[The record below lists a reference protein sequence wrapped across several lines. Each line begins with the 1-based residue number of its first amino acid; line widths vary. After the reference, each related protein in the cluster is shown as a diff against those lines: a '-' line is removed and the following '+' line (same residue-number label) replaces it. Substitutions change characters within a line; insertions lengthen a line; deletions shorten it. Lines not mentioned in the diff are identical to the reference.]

1 MCAVMKANFRIIS
14 DSPSQFVLVKKPLLG
29 KYDRNI
35 FDKKNKKLIFKKWK
49 YYISSYGPNVFK
61 VFNKPREAF
70 FLFCGDGKQLIENV
84 L

>member
-1 MCAVMKANFRIIS
+1 MIE
-14 DSPSQFVLVKKPLLG
+14 
-29 KYDRNI
+29 I
-35 FDKKNKKLIFKKWK
+35 FLTKKNKKLIFKKWK

-61 VFNKPREAF
+61 VYNKPREAF